1 MRRLRGEEFAR
12 RQNFHRKKLP
22 HLTRRARIAAI
33 IRPSRVRTT
42 MARGLLLAQQHP
54 RNAPMQIPSASSY
67 FGPTSSKA
75 TSSTSAA
82 GATNAEPVSGKSKL
96 ASKGNDVVQQFLDY
110 AKMDPIQRMRA
121 GILKSMGLTE
131 DDLKNMSPEQQK
143 AVEQKIEQLIQE
155 QLKKNAGKT
164 GQVVDVSA

>member
-1 MRRLRGEEFAR
+1 
-12 RQNFHRKKLP
+12 
-22 HLTRRARIAAI
+22 
-33 IRPSRVRTT
+33 
-42 MARGLLLAQQHP
+42 
-54 RNAPMQIPSASSY
+54 MQIPSSSSY

-82 GATNAEPVSGKSKL
+82 ATESISGKSKL
-96 ASKGNDVVQQFLDY
+96 ASKGSDVVQQFLDY
-110 AKMDPIQRMRA
+110 ANMDPIQRMRA